1 MFYNFIIYQKIMIN
15 FLFMQMRYI
24 FFTSIILFSF
34 GCVSNNG
41 DIYKGNEDS
50 GRIENFDP
58 IEIRKRHLDY
68 LNALRQER
76 GLENLEISNSLNSS
90 AATHAR
96 DIFKQQRAWNFGSDG
111 SSPQKRAEVSGFT
124 GVVTGEN
131 VSETYEG
138 EFLVLQVW
146 LKNSFSRSVLLNK
159 ESTLLGL
166 GWYQQDNGKIWWVQ
180 VLGFKN

>member
-1 MFYNFIIYQKIMIN
+1 MFKI
-15 FLFMQMRYI
+15 FLLKKRYI
-24 FFTSIILFSF
+24 FVTSFILLCI
-34 GCVSNNG
+34 GCVSNNKE
-41 DIYKGNEDS
+41 IYIGNKDS
-50 GRIENFDP
+50 GKIENFDSV
-58 IEIRKRHLDY
+58 EIRKRHLDY
-68 LNALRQER
+68 LNAIRQER
-76 GLENLEISNSLNSS
+76 GLTNLQISNSLNSS

-111 SSPQKRAEVSGFT
+111 SSPQKRAEISGFK

-146 LKNSFSRSVLLNK
+146 VKNSFSRSVLLNK
-159 ESTLLGL
+159 EATHLGL

-180 VLGFKN
+180 VLGLQN

>member
-1 MFYNFIIYQKIMIN
+1 MFKI
-15 FLFMQMRYI
+15 FLLKKRYI
-24 FFTSIILFSF
+24 FVTSFILLCI
-34 GCVSNNG
+34 GCVSNNEE
-41 DIYKGNEDS
+41 IYIGNKDS
-50 GRIENFDP
+50 GRIENFDSV
-58 IEIRKRHLDY
+58 EIRKRHLDY
-68 LNALRQER
+68 LNAIRQER
-76 GLENLEISNSLNSS
+76 GLTNLQISNSLNSS

-111 SSPQKRAEVSGFT
+111 SSPQKRAEISGFK

-146 LKNSFSRSVLLNK
+146 VKNSFSRSVLLNK
-159 ESTLLGL
+159 EATHLGL

-180 VLGFKN
+180 VLGLQK

>member
-1 MFYNFIIYQKIMIN
+1 MFKI
-15 FLFMQMRYI
+15 FLLKKRYI
-24 FFTSIILFSF
+24 FVTSFILLCI
-34 GCVSNNG
+34 GCVSNNKE
-41 DIYKGNEDS
+41 IYIGKKDS
-50 GRIENFDP
+50 GRIENFDSA
-58 IEIRKRHLDY
+58 EKRKRHLDY
-68 LNALRQER
+68 LNAIRQER
-76 GLENLEISNSLNSS
+76 GLTNLQISNSLNSS

-111 SSPQKRAEVSGFT
+111 SSPQKRAEISGFK

-146 LKNSFSRSVLLNK
+146 VKNSFSRSVLLNK
-159 ESTLLGL
+159 EATHLGL

-180 VLGFKN
+180 VLGLQK

>member
-1 MFYNFIIYQKIMIN
+1 MFKI
-15 FLFMQMRYI
+15 FLLKKRYI
-24 FFTSIILFSF
+24 FVASFILLYI
-34 GCVSNNG
+34 GCVSNNEE
-41 DIYKGNEDS
+41 IYIGNKDS
-50 GRIENFDP
+50 GRIENFDSV
-58 IEIRKRHLDY
+58 EIRKRHLDY
-68 LNALRQER
+68 LNAIRQER
-76 GLENLEISNSLNSS
+76 GLTNLQISNSLNSS

-111 SSPQKRAEVSGFT
+111 SSPQKRAEISGFK

-146 LKNSFSRSVLLNK
+146 VKNSFSRSVLLNK
-159 ESTLLGL
+159 EATHLGL

-180 VLGFKN
+180 VLGLQK

>member
-1 MFYNFIIYQKIMIN
+1 MFKI
-15 FLFMQMRYI
+15 FLLKKRYI
-24 FFTSIILFSF
+24 YVTSFILLCI
-34 GCVSNNG
+34 GCVSNNKE
-41 DIYKGNEDS
+41 IYVGNKDS
-50 GRIENFDP
+50 GRIENFDS

-68 LNALRQER
+68 LNAIRQER
-76 GLENLEISNSLNSS
+76 GLTNLQISNSLNSS

-111 SSPQKRAEVSGFT
+111 SSPQKRAEVSGFK

-146 LKNSFSRSVLLNK
+146 VKNSFSRSVLLNK
-159 ESTLLGL
+159 EATHLGL

-180 VLGFKN
+180 VLGLQK

>member
-1 MFYNFIIYQKIMIN
+1 MFKI
-15 FLFMQMRYI
+15 FLLKKRYI
-24 FFTSIILFSF
+24 FVASFILLCI
-34 GCVSNNG
+34 GCVSNNEE
-41 DIYKGNEDS
+41 IYIGNKDS
-50 GRIENFDP
+50 GRIENFDS

-68 LNALRQER
+68 LNAIRQER
-76 GLENLEISNSLNSS
+76 GLTNLQISNSLNSS

-111 SSPQKRAEVSGFT
+111 SSPQKRAEVSGFK

-146 LKNSFSRSVLLNK
+146 VKNSFSRSVLLNK
-159 ESTLLGL
+159 EATHLGL

-180 VLGFKN
+180 VLGLQK

>member
-1 MFYNFIIYQKIMIN
+1 MFKI
-15 FLFMQMRYI
+15 FLLKKRYI
-24 FFTSIILFSF
+24 FVTSFILLCI
-34 GCVSNNG
+34 GCVSNKEE
-41 DIYKGNEDS
+41 IYIGNKDS
-50 GRIENFDP
+50 GRIENFNSV
-58 IEIRKRHLDY
+58 EIRKRHLDY
-68 LNALRQER
+68 LNAIRQER
-76 GLENLEISNSLNSS
+76 GLTNLQISNSLNSS

-111 SSPQKRAEVSGFT
+111 SSPQKRAEVSGFK

-146 LKNSFSRSVLLNK
+146 VKNSFSRSVLLNK
-159 ESTLLGL
+159 EATHLGL

-180 VLGFKN
+180 VLGLQK

>member
-1 MFYNFIIYQKIMIN
+1 MFKI
-15 FLFMQMRYI
+15 FLLKKRYI
-24 FFTSIILFSF
+24 FVTSFFLLCI
-34 GCVSNNG
+34 GCVSNNKE
-41 DIYKGNEDS
+41 IYIGNKDS
-50 GRIENFDP
+50 GRIENFDSV
-58 IEIRKRHLDY
+58 EIRKRHLDY
-68 LNALRQER
+68 LNAIRQER
-76 GLENLEISNSLNSS
+76 GLTNLQISNSLNSS

-111 SSPQKRAEVSGFT
+111 SSPQKRAEISGFK

-146 LKNSFSRSVLLNK
+146 AKNSFSRSVLLNK
-159 ESTLLGL
+159 EATHLRL

-180 VLGFKN
+180 VLGLQK

>member
-1 MFYNFIIYQKIMIN
+1 MFKI
-15 FLFMQMRYI
+15 FLLKKRYI
-24 FFTSIILFSF
+24 FVTSFILLCI
-34 GCVSNNG
+34 GCVSNNKE
-41 DIYKGNEDS
+41 IYIGNKDS
-50 GRIENFDP
+50 GRIENFDSV
-58 IEIRKRHLDY
+58 EIRKRHLDY
-68 LNALRQER
+68 LNAIRQER
-76 GLENLEISNSLNSS
+76 GLTNLQISNSLNSS

-111 SSPQKRAEVSGFT
+111 SSPQKRAEVSGFK

-146 LKNSFSRSVLLNK
+146 VKNSFSRSILLNK
-159 ESTLLGL
+159 EATHLGL

-180 VLGFKN
+180 VLGLQK

>member
-1 MFYNFIIYQKIMIN
+1 MFKI
-15 FLFMQMRYI
+15 FLLKKRYI
-24 FFTSIILFSF
+24 FVTSFILLCI
-34 GCVSNNG
+34 GCVSNNEE
-41 DIYKGNEDS
+41 IYIGNKDS
-50 GRIENFDP
+50 GRIENFDSL
-58 IEIRKRHLDY
+58 EIRKRHLDY
-68 LNALRQER
+68 LNAIRQER
-76 GLENLEISNSLNSS
+76 GLTNLQISNSLNSS

-111 SSPQKRAEVSGFT
+111 SSPQKRAEISGFK

-146 LKNSFSRSVLLNK
+146 VKNSFSRSVLLNK
-159 ESTLLGL
+159 EATHLGL

-180 VLGFKN
+180 VLGLQK

>member
-1 MFYNFIIYQKIMIN
+1 MFKI
-15 FLFMQMRYI
+15 FLLKKRYI
-24 FFTSIILFSF
+24 FVTSFILLCI
-34 GCVSNNG
+34 GCVSNNKE
-41 DIYKGNEDS
+41 IYIGNKDS
-50 GRIENFDP
+50 GRINSFDS

-76 GLENLEISNSLNSS
+76 GLTNLQISNSLNSS

-111 SSPQKRAEVSGFT
+111 SSPQKRAEISGFK

-146 LKNSFSRSVLLNK
+146 VKNSFSRSVLLNK
-159 ESTLLGL
+159 EATHLGL

-180 VLGFKN
+180 VLGLQK

>member
-1 MFYNFIIYQKIMIN
+1 MFKI
-15 FLFMQMRYI
+15 FLSKKRYI
-24 FFTSIILFSF
+24 FVTSFILLCI
-34 GCVSNNG
+34 GCVSNNEE
-41 DIYKGNEDS
+41 IYIGNKDS
-50 GRIENFDP
+50 GRIENFDSV
-58 IEIRKRHLDY
+58 EIRKRHLDY
-68 LNALRQER
+68 LNAIRQER
-76 GLENLEISNSLNSS
+76 GLTNLQISNSLNSS

-111 SSPQKRAEVSGFT
+111 SSPQKRAEVSGFK

-146 LKNSFSRSVLLNK
+146 VKNSFSRSILLNK
-159 ESTLLGL
+159 EATHLGL

-180 VLGFKN
+180 VLGLQK

>member
-1 MFYNFIIYQKIMIN
+1 MFKL
-15 FLFMQMRYI
+15 FLLNKRYI
-24 FFTSIILFSF
+24 FVTLFILLCI
-34 GCVSNNG
+34 GCVSNNKE
-41 DIYKGNEDS
+41 IYIGNKDS
-50 GRIENFDP
+50 GRIENFDSV
-58 IEIRKRHLDY
+58 EIRKRHLDY
-68 LNALRQER
+68 LNAIRQER
-76 GLENLEISNSLNSS
+76 GLTNLQISNSLNSS

-111 SSPQKRAEVSGFT
+111 SSPQKRAEISGFK

-146 LKNSFSRSVLLNK
+146 VKNSFSRSVLLNK
-159 ESTLLGL
+159 EATHLGL

-180 VLGFKN
+180 VLGLQK

>member
-1 MFYNFIIYQKIMIN
+1 MFKI
-15 FLFMQMRYI
+15 FLLKKRYI
-24 FFTSIILFSF
+24 FVASLILLCI
-34 GCVSNNG
+34 GCVSNNEE
-41 DIYKGNEDS
+41 IYIGNKDS
-50 GRIENFDP
+50 GRIENFDSL
-58 IEIRKRHLDY
+58 EIRKRHLDY
-68 LNALRQER
+68 LNAIRQER
-76 GLENLEISNSLNSS
+76 GLTNLQISNSLNSS

-111 SSPQKRAEVSGFT
+111 SSPQKRAEISGFK

-146 LKNSFSRSVLLNK
+146 VKNSFSRSVLLNK
-159 ESTLLGL
+159 EATHLGL

-180 VLGFKN
+180 VLGLQK

>member
-1 MFYNFIIYQKIMIN
+1 MFKI
-15 FLFMQMRYI
+15 FLLKKRYI
-24 FFTSIILFSF
+24 FVTLFILLCI
-34 GCVSNNG
+34 GCVSNNQE
-41 DIYKGNEDS
+41 IYIGNKVS
-50 GRIENFDP
+50 GRIENFDSE
-58 IEIRKRHLDY
+58 EIRKRHLDY
-68 LNALRQER
+68 LNAIRQER
-76 GLENLEISNSLNSS
+76 GLTNLQISNSLNSS

-111 SSPQKRAEVSGFT
+111 SSPQKRAEISGFK

-146 LKNSFSRSVLLNK
+146 VKNSFSRSILLNK
-159 ESTLLGL
+159 EATHLGL

-180 VLGFKN
+180 VLGLQK

>member
-1 MFYNFIIYQKIMIN
+1 MFKI
-15 FLFMQMRYI
+15 FLLKKRYI
-24 FFTSIILFSF
+24 FVASFILLCI
-34 GCVSNNG
+34 GCVSNNEE
-41 DIYKGNEDS
+41 IYIGNKDS
-50 GRIENFDP
+50 GRIENFDSV
-58 IEIRKRHLDY
+58 EIRKRHLDY
-68 LNALRQER
+68 LNAIRQER
-76 GLENLEISNSLNSS
+76 GLTNLQISNSLNSS

-111 SSPQKRAEVSGFT
+111 SSPQKRAEVSGFK

-146 LKNSFSRSVLLNK
+146 VKNSFSRSVLLNK
-159 ESTLLGL
+159 EATHLGL

-180 VLGFKN
+180 VLGLQK

>member
-1 MFYNFIIYQKIMIN
+1 MFKI
-15 FLFMQMRYI
+15 FLLKKRYI
-24 FFTSIILFSF
+24 FVTSFILLCI
-34 GCVSNNG
+34 GCVSNNKE
-41 DIYKGNEDS
+41 IYIGNKDS
-50 GRIENFDP
+50 GRIENFDSV
-58 IEIRKRHLDY
+58 EIRKRHLDY
-68 LNALRQER
+68 LNAIRQER
-76 GLENLEISNSLNSS
+76 GLTNLQISNSLNSS

-111 SSPQKRAEVSGFT
+111 SSPQKRAEVSGFK

-146 LKNSFSRSVLLNK
+146 VKNSFSRSVLLNK
-159 ESTLLGL
+159 EATHLGL

-180 VLGFKN
+180 VLGLQK

>member
-1 MFYNFIIYQKIMIN
+1 MFKI
-15 FLFMQMRYI
+15 FLLKKRYI
-24 FFTSIILFSF
+24 FVASFILLCI
-34 GCVSNNG
+34 GCVSNNEE
-41 DIYKGNEDS
+41 IYIGNKDS
-50 GRIENFDP
+50 GRIENFDSV
-58 IEIRKRHLDY
+58 EIRKRHLDY
-68 LNALRQER
+68 LNAIRQER
-76 GLENLEISNSLNSS
+76 GLTNLQISNSLNSS

-111 SSPQKRAEVSGFT
+111 SSPQKRAEISGFK

-146 LKNSFSRSVLLNK
+146 VKNSFSRSVLLNK
-159 ESTLLGL
+159 EATHLGL

-180 VLGFKN
+180 VLGLQK